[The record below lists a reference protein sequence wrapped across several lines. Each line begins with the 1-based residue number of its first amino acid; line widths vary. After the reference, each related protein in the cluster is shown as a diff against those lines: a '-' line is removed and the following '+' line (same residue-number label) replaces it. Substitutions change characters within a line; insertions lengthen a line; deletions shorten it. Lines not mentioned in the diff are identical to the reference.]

1 MDEQRCSAPQI
12 LQNLGTPS
20 TQRKDRPISDASDN
34 PPQRSASFNCAKTD
48 EHRQV
53 RCHAA
58 QYTDYSFANTSTV
71 L

>member
-20 TQRKDRPISDASDN
+20 TQRKDRLISDAYDN
-34 PPQRSASFNCAKTD
+34 PPQNCAKTD

-53 RCHAA
+53 
-58 QYTDYSFANTSTV
+58 
-71 L
+71 